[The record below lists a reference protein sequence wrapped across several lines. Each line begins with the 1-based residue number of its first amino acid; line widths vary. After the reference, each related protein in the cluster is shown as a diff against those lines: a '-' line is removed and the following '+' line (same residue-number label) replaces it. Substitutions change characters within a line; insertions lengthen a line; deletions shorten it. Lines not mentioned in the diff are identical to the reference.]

1 MIPTIRFSETFS
13 GSEAAGT
20 PVESQ
25 KDPPYLL
32 SAETEF
38 SP

>member
-1 MIPTIRFSETFS
+1 MIRFSETFS
-13 GSEAAGT
+13 GSEAAGI

-25 KDPPYLL
+25 EDPSYLL
-32 SAETEF
+32 SAEAEF